1 MVVRLSEG
9 EEIVPTQRSVME
21 TFPALTDVLFGVV
34 RVLEAPRQDD
44 LVEELLIT
52 RGGRF
57 YCDNV
62 DLASPAGW
70 AVFEE
75 SRLGFKPNERPSQIS
90 KCSTKPEIETFLK
103 RAGFADVRVDGRLD
117 FWVYG
122 WGSKP

>member
-57 YCDNV
+57 YCDKKF
-62 DLASPAGW
+62 DPLIAIG
-70 AVFEE
+70 
-75 SRLGFKPNERPSQIS
+75 
-90 KCSTKPEIETFLK
+90 EIRM
-103 RAGFADVRVDGRLD
+103 RAGKGR
-117 FWVYG
+117 
-122 WGSKP
+122 